1 LFGVFFGLCAHR
13 AGATELSHSVTGSVS
28 DGGDTL
34 DYRLFTPT
42 GVAPG
47 AKAPLVLYLHGMGER
62 GTDNIAQT
70 TWMGGLLNATQ
81 SGSNAAYVLAPQI
94 DTNQW
99 FQSFSSKPT
108 EAMSLTIDALK
119 QVMSTQN
126 IDPSRVYVTGI
137 SMGGMGAWDILA
149 REPKLFAAAVPI
161 SGAGDPRTAA
171 AIKDIPVWDFHGS
184 ADPLVPV
191 SAAREMIEA
200 LQSAGGSPKYTEI
213 AGAGHEIWDSIYQDD
228 SNTLYSWLFSQHL
241 VSAPAAS
248 QPISSGEVT
257 AQVITGVPEPTSLT
271 LIMIAGTG
279 LLRRRSR
286 RN

>member
-1 LFGVFFGLCAHR
+1 
-13 AGATELSHSVTGSVS
+13 VTGSVS

-34 DYRLFTPT
+34 GYRLFSPT
-42 GVAPG
+42 GIAPG
-47 AKAPLVLYLHGMGER
+47 AKAPLIVYLHGMGER
-62 GTDNIAQT
+62 GTDNVAQT

-81 SGSNAAYVLAPQI
+81 SGQYASYVLAPQI

-108 EAMSLTIDALK
+108 EGMSLTIDALK

-137 SMGGMGAWDILA
+137 SMGAMGAWDILA

-161 SGAGDPRTAA
+161 SGAGDPKTAV
-171 AIKDIPVWDFHGS
+171 AIKNIPIWDFHGS

-191 SAAREMIEA
+191 SATREMISA

-213 AGAGHEIWDSIYQDD
+213 AGAGHEIWDPIYED
-228 SNTLYSWLFSQHL
+228 SGDTLYRWLFSQHL
-241 VSAPAAS
+241 AAADAG

-257 AQVITGVPEPTSLT
+257 AQVVAGVPEPTSITMLL
-271 LIMIAGTG
+271 LIGAGT
-279 LLRRRSR
+279 LARRSR
-286 RN
+286 RA